1 MEPKI
6 SVIVPTYNN
15 APWLPR
21 CLDSILAQS
30 YQNLEIIVVDD
41 GSVDDTAAV
50 LQEYTGK
57 DSRIYPIRKTNGGV
71 TSARLRGVAEAT
83 GDWIGFVDGDDTI
96 EPQMYERLME
106 NARNF
111 DADISHCG
119 HQMIYPD
126 GKVQYYYNSG
136 ILKQQ
141 DHVTALR
148 DLLEETLVEPGLCNK
163 LYKRE
168 LFDGLEQRMDLTI
181 KNYEDQLMN
190 FYLFS
195 GAKTSVFEDVC
206 PYHYLIRQ
214 GSASR
219 RRLNEHLIYDPI
231 RVKQI
236 ILESCEEELKEDAR
250 RAMTAACLYAYAQL
264 CRGIEKEYAD
274 DRKKVRSIIRKQL
287 PLLSIL
293 PLKNAVMVWFVSYIP
308 VVFQV
313 AYGIYYRFLK
323 KQPSAGC

>member
-30 YQNLEIIVVDD
+30 YRNLEVIVVDD
-41 GSVDDTAAV
+41 GSTDDTAAI

-96 EPQMYERLME
+96 EPQMYARLME
-106 NARNF
+106 NARNY

-119 HQMIYPD
+119 HRMVYPD
-126 GKVQYYYNSG
+126 GRVQYYYNSG

-168 LFDGLEQRMDLTI
+168 LFDGLEHRMDLTI

-195 GAKTSVFEDVC
+195 GAKASIFEDVC
-206 PYHYLIRQ
+206 PYHYQIRQ

-236 ILESCEEELKEDAR
+236 ILDACGEALREDAL
-250 RAMTAACLYAYAQL
+250 RALTATCLYVYAKLALERDAEFDIHRAKVRQMILEQKPYLHLQTRRNALLVRMVCHTPWLFRLVYRAYAF
-264 CRGIEKEYAD
+264 
-274 DRKKVRSIIRKQL
+274 
-287 PLLSIL
+287 IL
-293 PLKNAVMVWFVSYIP
+293 NK
-308 VVFQV
+308 
-313 AYGIYYRFLK
+313 
-323 KQPSAGC
+323 

>member
-250 RAMTAACLYAYAQL
+250 RALTGTCLYIYAKLALELGEEYDVHREKVRQIILEQIPYLHLQTRRNALLVRMACHTPWLFQTVYRAYA
-264 CRGIEKEYAD
+264 
-274 DRKKVRSIIRKQL
+274 
-287 PLLSIL
+287 
-293 PLKNAVMVWFVSYIP
+293 FV
-308 VVFQV
+308 
-313 AYGIYYRFLK
+313 LK
-323 KQPSAGC
+323 KK